1 MTKNTLAI
9 ISGRG
14 ALPHLLADE
23 CSRSKR
29 DCVIVGF
36 PGQRFPWL
44 GSQPL
49 IAAEFEKLGA
59 LFDAMRAAGCTSVVF
74 AGGIDRPQFDPKRF
88 DEKTLEIAPVL
99 LPSLQGGDAGTLKA
113 IASIFENEGFL
124 IEAAH
129 DLLASAIASPG
140 AMGSEVP
147 DAADLEDMD
156 RAREIVKALGSVDV
170 GQGAVVAQGLCLGLE
185 SLQGTDR
192 MLEFVAR
199 TGKDM
204 RPDSNGARGVLFKA
218 AKPGQHLRMDMPA
231 IGPRTLELAHEAGL
245 AGVAVEAGEVLLL
258 ERQTTIET
266 ANRLGLF
273 LYGLAAG

>member
-1 MTKNTLAI
+1 MTKDTLAI

-14 ALPHLLADE
+14 ALPRLLADE
-23 CSRSKR
+23 CGRAGR
-29 DCVIVGF
+29 HAVIVGF
-36 PGQRFPWL
+36 PGQQFPWL
-44 GSQPL
+44 GSKPH

-59 LFDAMRAAGCTSVVF
+59 LFEAMRAVGCTSVVF

-88 DEKTLEIAPVL
+88 DEKTLQIAPVL

-113 IASIFENEGFL
+113 IASIFESEGFL

-129 DLLASAIASPG
+129 DLLAGAIASPG
-140 AMGSEVP
+140 SIGSEVP

-192 MLEFVAR
+192 MLEFVAS
-199 TGKDM
+199 TGKEQ
-204 RPDSNGARGVLFKA
+204 RPDNSGSKGVLFKA
-218 AKPGQHLRMDMPA
+218 AKPGQDLRMDMPA
-231 IGPRTLELAHEAGL
+231 IGPRTLVLAHEAGL
-245 AGVAVEAGEVLLL
+245 AGVAVQAGEVLLL
-258 ERQTTIET
+258 DRETTVET